1 MKSFQ
6 SPLSTLEEKQ
16 YLEQLKNGSEQAKSV
31 LIERNLRLVAHIAR
45 KYQGAQEDM
54 EDLISIGTIGLIK
67 AVSTYNLEKG
77 SCLGT
82 YAVRRIENELLMYF
96 RSKKKNS
103 QRCIA
108 L

>member
-54 EDLISIGTIGLIK
+54 EDLHWNHRTDQGR
-67 AVSTYNLEKG
+67 VNLQSGKRKPSG
-77 SCLGT
+77 NLCRPL
-82 YAVRRIENELLMYF
+82 Y
-96 RSKKKNS
+96 
-103 QRCIA
+103 
-108 L
+108 

>member
-54 EDLISIGTIGLIK
+54 KI
-67 AVSTYNLEKG
+67 
-77 SCLGT
+77 
-82 YAVRRIENELLMYF
+82 
-96 RSKKKNS
+96 
-103 QRCIA
+103 
-108 L
+108 

>member
-54 EDLISIGTIGLIK
+54 EDLISIGTIGTDQSR
-67 AVSTYNLEKG
+67 VNLQSGKRKPSG
-77 SCLGT
+77 NLCRPL
-82 YAVRRIENELLMYF
+82 Y
-96 RSKKKNS
+96 
-103 QRCIA
+103 
-108 L
+108 

>member
-45 KYQGAQEDM
+45 KYQGTQED
-54 EDLISIGTIGLIK
+54 K
-67 AVSTYNLEKG
+67 AAVLEPMLPVVSKMN
-77 SCLGT
+77 C
-82 YAVRRIENELLMYF
+82 
-96 RSKKKNS
+96 
-103 QRCIA
+103 
-108 L
+108 